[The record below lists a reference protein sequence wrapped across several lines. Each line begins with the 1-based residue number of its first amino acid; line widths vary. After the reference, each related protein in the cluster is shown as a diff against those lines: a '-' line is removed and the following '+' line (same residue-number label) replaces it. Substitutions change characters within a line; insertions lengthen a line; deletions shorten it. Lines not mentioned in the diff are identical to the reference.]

1 MSAPFAEAVAFA
13 LAHPS
18 RWPLDLRA
26 VIEGGTFDPPPWNVV
41 LGPVTHRGGPAGLI
55 AHEGEVVAHWGDTAR
70 ADMVFSVT
78 KSYIA
83 LLAAH
88 ALDAGVVADLDA
100 PVSRTIANPAF
111 ASARNRQAT
120 WRQLLQQTSE
130 WEGNLWGIPDSVDR
144 DRQLA
149 PKDDPARFGRATPL
163 RAPGTYWDYNDARV
177 NALCLALTLAFG
189 RPLGAVLD
197 EVLPVATPGRVW
209 HGYGAASTLPD
220 GTISVVGGG
229 HWGGGLWC
237 SAAHD
242 LALGEV
248 VRERGRVGGR
258 QAISA
263 AALDA
268 LLAPCALQPVYG
280 ALWWLNNGR
289 ALVPAAPESSVFAT
303 GVGMN
308 AVWAD
313 PDLNLVAIAHWID
326 EPAFGGFV
334 ERVMAAL

>member
-1 MSAPFAEAVAFA
+1 MSGPFADALAFA

-41 LGPVTHRGGPAGLI
+41 LGPVTPRGGPAGLI
-55 AHEGEVVAHWGDTAR
+55 ARGGEIVAQWGDTAR

-83 LLAAH
+83 LLAVH

-100 PVSRTIANPAF
+100 PVSRTIANLAF
-111 ASARNRQAT
+111 ASARNKGVT

-130 WEGNLWGIPDSVDR
+130 WEGTLWSIPDSVDR

-149 PKDDPARFGRATPL
+149 PTDDPARFDRATPL

-189 RPLGAVLD
+189 RPLGDVLD

-209 HGYGAASTLPD
+209 RGYGFTSTLPD
-220 GTISVVGGG
+220 GTLSVVGGG

-248 VRERGRVGGR
+248 VRGRGGIGGR
-258 QAISA
+258 QIISGSA
-263 AALDA
+263 FNE
-268 LLAPCALQPVYG
+268 LLTPCALQPVYG
-280 ALWWLNNGR
+280 ALWWLNTGR
-289 ALVPAAPESSVFAT
+289 ALVPPAPASSVFAT

-308 AVWAD
+308 AIWAD
-313 PDLNLVAIAHWID
+313 PELDLVAVVHWID
-326 EPAFGGFV
+326 EPAFQGFV
-334 ERVMAAL
+334 ERVTAAL